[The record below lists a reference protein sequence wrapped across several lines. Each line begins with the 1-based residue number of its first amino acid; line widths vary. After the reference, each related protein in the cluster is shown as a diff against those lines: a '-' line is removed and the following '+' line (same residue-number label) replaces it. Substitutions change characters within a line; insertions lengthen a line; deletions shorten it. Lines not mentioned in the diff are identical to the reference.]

1 MPADPRWQ
9 RVQDLFDTASAWP
22 AVERAARLEPL
33 EADAALRAEVLALLA
48 ASDAESRASLPADPH
63 RPAPLPEWIGP
74 FRVLAVAG
82 AGGRGIV
89 YRAVRDASG
98 VVQTVAVKVMREH
111 LLSPEDLARFEREQ
125 RALVSLDHPG
135 IARLVE
141 SGWDANGRPYFAME
155 WIEGQPIDEYCVA
168 LGLPDRLRLM
178 IEVLDALHA
187 AHRALIVH
195 LDLKPSNVLV
205 DSTGRVRILDFG
217 TAKLLAGNETLSTE
231 QLTPLYASPERLR
244 AEPATTACDIYSAGL
259 LLNRILAGRLPFGD
273 STSIAALGERATGA
287 ALPEVS
293 TGDADLDA
301 ILGRA
306 LEFRPADRYASI
318 AEFASDLRALL
329 DKRPVSARRPTALY
343 RLGRFAARNRALVAV
358 SAAALLAVTAFA
370 SYGVWQQRL
379 GNREAARAKEV
390 ASFLRWMITSSAVP
404 GSGDPNMTVVE
415 MVRRASNR
423 LDAGHPMPADVAAS
437 IQADFAHLT
446 REFGREDLAE
456 PMARAALDKANASGD
471 TEAGLRSRAT
481 LGGLLTRRAD
491 CPAALDLFR
500 SGDAL
505 LKNSSSRIPA
515 IARAEYLTAR
525 AAAAEQC
532 EAKPAAAV
540 ASMEQALEAAASA
553 EPVFRA
559 GLLLNYSLMLARSG
573 RADDARAAADKGL
586 ALAASHPDGRYFQ
599 VALLRIRS
607 QNHAT
612 AGRAAEALADAREAA
627 RLGPGVVNPFEE
639 IRLQTLLAGRTVDA
653 GDPKSASSIARAAVA
668 DARARQN
675 AVGPSFWMIL
685 ADAAE
690 VFAKTRECGESESI
704 YREVESLTKGR
715 MPRAWRGNRLFYA
728 AECAL
733 PSDPARART
742 LAAQAQETYGELLQG
757 APKRRAR
764 IQEILALQ

>member
-318 AEFASDLRALL
+318 AEFASDLRAPSDCPLPSWPL
-329 DKRPVSARRPTALY
+329 
-343 RLGRFAARNRALVAV
+343 
-358 SAAALLAVTAFA
+358 
-370 SYGVWQQRL
+370 
-379 GNREAARAKEV
+379 
-390 ASFLRWMITSSAVP
+390 
-404 GSGDPNMTVVE
+404 
-415 MVRRASNR
+415 RRAQPR
-423 LDAGHPMPADVAAS
+423 AG
-437 IQADFAHLT
+437 
-446 REFGREDLAE
+446 G
-456 PMARAALDKANASGD
+456 
-471 TEAGLRSRAT
+471 GLRS
-481 LGGLLTRRAD
+481 G
-491 CPAALDLFR
+491 AA
-500 SGDAL
+500 
-505 LKNSSSRIPA
+505 
-515 IARAEYLTAR
+515 
-525 AAAAEQC
+525 
-532 EAKPAAAV
+532 
-540 ASMEQALEAAASA
+540 
-553 EPVFRA
+553 
-559 GLLLNYSLMLARSG
+559 
-573 RADDARAAADKGL
+573 
-586 ALAASHPDGRYFQ
+586 GRYCFRQ
-599 VALLRIRS
+599 LRRL
-607 QNHAT
+607 AT
-612 AGRAAEALADAREAA
+612 A
-627 RLGPGVVNPFEE
+627 
-639 IRLQTLLAGRTVDA
+639 AGQS
-653 GDPKSASSIARAAVA
+653 GS
-668 DARARQN
+668 RARQR
-675 AVGPSFWMIL
+675 SR
-685 ADAAE
+685 
-690 VFAKTRECGESESI
+690 VFPP
-704 YREVESLTKGR
+704 LDDHQ
-715 MPRAWRGNRLFYA
+715 L
-728 AECAL
+728 
-733 PSDPARART
+733 
-742 LAAQAQETYGELLQG
+742 
-757 APKRRAR
+757 RRAR
-764 IQEILALQ
+764 QRRPQHDRRRDGAPRLEPPRRRPSHACRCRRQHPGRLRPSHSRVRPRGPRGAHGPRRARQSECQRRHRGRPPQPRHPRRSPHPPPRSPAWSRRSKPPLLPNLSSAPDFC